1 MYFCYKYSL
10 PLAIFFTYGTCNFN
24 PLSFLSYLILY
35 IYINDTLVDLEKC
48 MLFFII
54 SMKYLKKKTHFNKI
68 KYVFESIV
76 TNPVTARGH
85 NHVMN
90 TIDIHVH
97 MCIFHCF

>member
-1 MYFCYKYSL
+1 
-10 PLAIFFTYGTCNFN
+10 
-24 PLSFLSYLILY
+24 
-35 IYINDTLVDLEKC
+35 

-76 TNPVTARGH
+76 TGPITARGH

-90 TIDIHVH
+90 TIDIHVY
-97 MCIFHCF
+97 MYIFHCF